1 MCKRKKKANSL
12 KQKTT
17 AYYMISISNIITQGQ
32 KFHFDFFFRKIM
44 QQ

>member
-1 MCKRKKKANSL
+1 MRKRKKKS
-12 KQKTT
+12 KFIKTKTT
-17 AYYMISISNIITQGQ
+17 AYYMISISNTITHGQ